1 MSLLHTADLRAV
13 LDYADTAVAVEGFSD
28 VQPVL
33 LGRLA
38 AAVGCEAATLTH
50 LDLRTAHEV
59 ALIWPSDRASTVS
72 LEAYADLGTAHP
84 LRPVVAERLRARRLD
99 APPVRISDLLS
110 RRQWCAHPLHRQVM
124 RDVDD
129 QMTLPL
135 RARGSAV
142 HAVAL
147 ARSGRP
153 FSDRQ
158 REVLHHCGRHLAAA
172 LRRVDREGQH
182 ALQIAPTVRW
192 VPARDAPGLADLSP
206 ADRRPAGSGLTDP
219 ALNDSALPDGP
230 AAGSALSPREREV
243 LALVA
248 AGLTD
253 AQAARS
259 LGLRSA
265 TVSKHLQRIYH
276 RLELPNRVAAVRY
289 WSGEAEAVR
298 RPTGGG

>member
-1 MSLLHTADLRAV
+1 MSLLHSADLRAV
-13 LDYADTAVAVEGFSD
+13 LDYADTAVALEGFPD

-33 LGRLA
+33 LGGLA

-50 LDLRTAHEV
+50 LDLRTEHEV
-59 ALIWPSDRASTVS
+59 ALIWPSDRASAVS

-110 RRQWCAHPLHRQVM
+110 RRQWRAHPLQRQVM
-124 RDVDD
+124 GDVDD

-142 HAVAL
+142 HAVAV

-172 LRRVDREGQH
+172 LRRVDRAGQH

-192 VPARDAPGLADLSP
+192 VPAQHAPGLADPAP
-206 ADRRPAGSGLTDP
+206 ADRPA
-219 ALNDSALPDGP
+219 ADSAL
-230 AAGSALSPREREV
+230 SRREREV

-248 AGLTD
+248 SGLTD

-259 LGLRSA
+259 LGLRPA

-289 WSGEAEAVR
+289 WSSEAQAEVVR
-298 RPTGGG
+298 RPAVVGPGPMRRSTPS